1 MLLPGE
7 KILADLGYRGEETV
21 ITPDDAIEPEVLALM
36 TQARACHEGVN
47 GLFKQFRISVIFSV
61 MTVPNTQMF

>member
-21 ITPDDAIEPEVLALM
+21 ITPDNTIEPEVLALM
-36 TQARACHEGVN
+36 TQAHACHKRIN
-47 GLFKQFRISVIFSV
+47 GLFKQF
-61 MTVPNTQMF
+61 